1 MEYVEIQDAE
11 IPALGFGTW
20 QISGPACGRAVRDAL
35 EIGYRHIDT
44 AQAYENEREVGRG
57 IAEADVDRNELFL
70 TTKVWHRNLKHDDVI
85 RTSEQSLRRLDV
97 EYVDLLLIHW
107 PVEEIAF
114 QETLDA
120 MRSLQNDDKVRYIG
134 VSNFTPPQLEQAL
147 EHAPLLCN
155 QVEYHPF
162 LGQTDLL
169 EFVREHDMMLT
180 AYSPL
185 ARGRV
190 PKNDTLQSIGEHYD
204 KTAAQVALRWL
215 VQQENVA
222 TIPKASDH
230 QHRVE
235 NFEIFDFELTDE
247 EMAQIYELDRGQRI
261 IDPSFAPSWE
271 N

>member
-1 MEYVEIQDAE
+1 MEYVDVQGEN

-20 QISGPACGRAVRDAL
+20 QITGPACERSVRDAL

-44 AQAYENEREVGRG
+44 AQAYENEREVGRA
-57 IAEADVDRNELFL
+57 IADADVDRDELFL

-97 EYVDLLLIHW
+97 EYLDLLLVHW

-120 MRSLQNDDKVRYIG
+120 MRSLQNDDKVRHIG
-134 VSNFTPPQLEQAL
+134 VSNFTPTQLEQAL

-162 LGQTDLL
+162 LAQDSLL
-169 EFVREHDMMLT
+169 EVLRDNEMMLT

-190 PKNDTLQSIGEHYD
+190 PENTTLQTIAERHG
-204 KTAAQVALRWL
+204 KTPAQVALRWQT
-215 VQQENVA
+215 QQENVA
-222 TIPKASDH
+222 TIPKAGDH

-235 NFEIFDFELTDE
+235 NFDIFDFELTDD
-247 EMAQIYELDRGQRI
+247 EMQKIADLDRGQRI
-261 IDPSFAPSWE
+261 IDPSFAPDWE

>member
-1 MEYVEIQDAE
+1 MEYVNEQDADV
-11 IPALGFGTW
+11 PALGFGTW

-57 IAEADVDRNELFL
+57 IAESDVDRDDIFL
-70 TTKVWHRNLKHDDVI
+70 TTKIWHRNLKHDDVI
-85 RTSEQSLRRLDV
+85 RTGEQSLTRLDV
-97 EYVDLLLIHW
+97 EYVDLLLVHW

-134 VSNFTPPQLEQAL
+134 VSNFTPSQLQQAG

-162 LGQTDLL
+162 LSQNDLL
-169 EFVREHDMMLT
+169 DVVREHDMMLA

-190 PKNDTLQSIGEHYD
+190 LQDDTLQSIGAGYD

-222 TIPKASDH
+222 AIPKAADH

-235 NFEIFDFELTDE
+235 NFQIFDFELTDD
-247 EMAQIYELDRGQRI
+247 EMDQIAELDRGQRI

-271 N
+271 R